1 MTPPAFSREAV
12 AALFIAR
19 QQLDRPRGRRLTAA
33 SLTRFVESVGGLQ
46 LDSINV
52 LERAHYLTVWSRF
65 GPYDRATLDRLAYEK
80 RVLHEYWAHAACLI
94 PATHLHAWR
103 RAMLDYRPRH
113 TGWTSWLRKH
123 RRLLGEVEGAIRE
136 RGPLSN
142 ADFMRP
148 KSGPSAGWWS
158 WKPATHALHLLWM
171 NGRLLIHSRRHFQKR
186 YDLAERVVPDIGALE
201 TPGSE
206 EFLRWHF
213 ERSLHAMGAATEL
226 DLRMYLTFP
235 RLEAAVR
242 RRAFRAMVDRGE
254 VVEVAVEGHRAKWFA
269 RASDLPE
276 LARAERVRVPSRGTT
291 LLAPFDSFL
300 WHRQRTAQLFGFDYR
315 IEVYTPGHRRVHGY
329 YTLPLFH
336 DGQLIGR
343 VDAKNHREERRLEA
357 RHVHFEDWLARDGA
371 PPAASWGRIDRDRAL
386 AGLAETLRSL
396 AVFTGA
402 TRVEVARVTPRRL
415 ASAVR
420 SALRHAET
428 GATSTRLP
436 AASDGA

>member
-1 MTPPAFSREAV
+1 
-12 AALFIAR
+12 
-19 QQLDRPRGRRLTAA
+19 
-33 SLTRFVESVGGLQ
+33 
-46 LDSINV
+46 
-52 LERAHYLTVWSRF
+52 
-65 GPYDRATLDRLAYEK
+65 
-80 RVLHEYWAHAACLI
+80 
-94 PATHLHAWR
+94 
-103 RAMLDYRPRH
+103 MLDYRPRH

-142 ADFMRP
+142 ADFACGRSPDRARMVELETRHPRAPPAVDERAAADPLAPPLPEALRP
-148 KSGPSAGWWS
+148 RRAGR
-158 WKPATHALHLLWM
+158 P
-171 NGRLLIHSRRHFQKR
+171 GYR
-186 YDLAERVVPDIGALE
+186 ALE

-269 RASDLPE
+269 RASDLPD
-276 LARAERVRVPSRGTT
+276 ARARGARARSVARHHAARAIRF
-291 LLAPFDSFL
+291 LPLAPASG
-300 WHRQRTAQLFGFDYR
+300 HAQLFGFDYR

-343 VDAKNHREERRLEA
+343 VDAKNHREERRLECAA
-357 RHVHFEDWLARDGA
+357 RPLRGLARA
-371 PPAASWGRIDRDRAL
+371 RRRATR
-386 AGLAETLRSL
+386 GLVGTRSTAIARSRAWPRSVRSL
-396 AVFTGA
+396 ADVHRRHA
-402 TRVEVARVTPRRL
+402 RVEVARVTPRRL

-420 SALRHAET
+420 SALRPRRDRRDLRR
-428 GATSTRLP
+428 GSRRRP
-436 AASDGA
+436 DGA